1 MIEHIK
7 KFLSR
12 YLVSCKENK
21 YAVLQYIMYG
31 VEFLGKEMR
40 ASFTEEILEGAN
52 QLLVSQS
59 QLQRMHVSP
68 NMDQR
73 PIEERTLSVQHYQM
87 ISFFIAEKLRLYN
100 RDNNKKQWKDSDE
113 IKRLVPR
120 LEAAHSV
127 LDQVTIDCKMGERIL
142 LC

>member
-1 MIEHIK
+1 
-7 KFLSR
+7 
-12 YLVSCKENK
+12 
-21 YAVLQYIMYG
+21 
-31 VEFLGKEMR
+31 
-40 ASFTEEILEGAN
+40 
-52 QLLVSQS
+52 
-59 QLQRMHVSP
+59 
-68 NMDQR
+68 MDQR

>member
-59 QLQRMHVSP
+59 QLQRMST

-73 PIEERTLSVQHYQM
+73 PIEERTLSMQHYQM
-87 ISFFIAEKLRLYN
+87 ISFFIADKLRLYN
-100 RDNNKKQWKDSDE
+100 RDKKIRNNDQDE
-113 IKRLVPR
+113 IKRILPR
-120 LEAAHSV
+120 LEAAQSV